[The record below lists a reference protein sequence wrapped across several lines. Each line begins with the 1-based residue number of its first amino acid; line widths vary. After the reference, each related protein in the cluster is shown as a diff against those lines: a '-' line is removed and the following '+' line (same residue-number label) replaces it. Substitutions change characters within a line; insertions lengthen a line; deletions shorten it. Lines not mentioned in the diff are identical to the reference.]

1 MSAAAVVYKICTP
14 AERAVLLE
22 NGLWD
27 GSPDDLRDGFVHLS
41 TAAQVPG
48 TLAKHFAG
56 RGALV
61 LLELAA
67 AELSSDELRW
77 EPSRGGQL
85 FPHLYGS
92 LPLSAVRRVW
102 ELEAEPG
109 ETPAP
114 PAGLGA

>member
-14 AERAVLLE
+14 HERAALIE
-22 NGLWD
+22 NGHWD

-41 TAAQVPG
+41 TAAQVAG

-67 AELSSDELRW
+67 ADFSSHELRW

-92 LPLSAVRRVW
+92 LPLSAVQRVW
-102 ELEAEPG
+102 ELDAEPG
-109 ETPAP
+109 QTPAP